1 MTAIVTIGTVTMDGT
16 YRRDD
21 DVYQVGPKFFSDWYS
36 MPDSKSDINE
46 RPVGHGAFGAAEE
59 WRSSLV
65 LQMDGWCRGASWLSM
80 MGALKSSV
88 STGPMVTV
96 SVTDDEG
103 TTSRSV
109 SVRRFVPVPNPGARV
124 CDFTILMVARDPL
137 RYGPAVTVS
146 TGLPTSGGGIA
157 YPITY
162 PIGYGTPGYPGQIAV
177 SNPGTADTYSLLEVT
192 GGLAGGFEL
201 TEVTT
206 GQVIRFERPI
216 PAGSTVYLNPRT
228 GRASIDGQSDV
239 SGYLTR
245 SEWWSVPAASGGIPG
260 SREIQ
265 FNSLGAVTG
274 TPTLTS
280 RTSPAFW

>member
-1 MTAIVTIGTVTMDGT
+1 MTTIEFGGITF
-16 YRRDD
+16 DD
-21 DVYQVGPKFFSDWYS
+21 EAPTGFTFGRLKGWWDAAPMRLNQ
-36 MPDSKSDINE
+36 NE
-46 RPVGHGAFGAAEE
+46 RPQGDGDFGSAKN
-59 WRSSLV
+59 WR
-65 LQMDGWCRGASWLSM
+65 
-80 MGALKSSV
+80 
-88 STGPMVTV
+88 
-96 SVTDDEG
+96 
-103 TTSRSV
+103 
-109 SVRRFVPVPNPGARV
+109 GARV
-124 CDFTILMVARDPL
+124 ISQQGSYVGETMADTYAAMEQIAAVQSSGVPSPFRVVEPFGAKQCVVSLANGPSVPDQIYTPYFTYTFDVIAADPL
-137 RYGPAVTVS
+137 KYGDALTTS
-146 TGLPTSGGGIA
+146 TTLPTSGGGIA

-162 PIGYGTPGYPGQIAV
+162 PIDYGTPGYPGRITV

-216 PAGSTVYLNPRT
+216 PVGSTVYLNPRT

-239 SGYLTR
+239 SGFLTR

-265 FNSLGAVTG
+265 FNALGAVTG